1 MPQTL
6 EADAFLA
13 RLAALDPGAPLDG
26 VLAASVDDE
35 SQLRRLFATAKLHER
50 LEDPHVGLVD
60 IFDATPAIRQARPR
74 VVEDDD
80 DLAARH
86 VMPLSLEQR
95 LKSGAPCM
103 VDRDEFV
110 TNFKIFTGTLLCW
123 SIACPELTSYV

>member
-1 MPQTL
+1 MPQTP
-6 EADAFLA
+6 EANAFLA
-13 RLAALDPGAPLDG
+13 RLATLEPDVPLDG
-26 VLAASVDDE
+26 VLAASTEDE
-35 SQLRRLFATAKLHER
+35 SQLRQLFATDKAHER
-50 LEDPHVGLVD
+50 LKDPHVGLVD
-60 IFDATPAIRQARPR
+60 VFDATPAIRRARPR

-86 VMPLSLEQR
+86 VMPLCQEQR

-123 SIACPELTSYV
+123 SIACLGLTSCV